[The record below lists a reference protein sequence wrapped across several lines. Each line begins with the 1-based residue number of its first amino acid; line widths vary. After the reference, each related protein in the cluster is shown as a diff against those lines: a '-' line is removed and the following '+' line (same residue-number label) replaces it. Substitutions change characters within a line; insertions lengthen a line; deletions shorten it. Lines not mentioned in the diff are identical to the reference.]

1 MLLLRVYNLLKEQSI
16 VKYSIKAKAVKGGTK
31 MFENQMK
38 GLDKGSRKQLLHKA
52 SDNTGSG
59 RYNPS
64 WVRKS
69 GLRYTVLRWNIR
81 PVRPSR
87 PSSKLYTCET
97 WSQNNYLTKPTLC
110 QSRYTNLY
118 YYKHEMVTTLK
129 PGNRLYVC
137 LFVYLD
143 VLSVSS
149 FNHAN
154 S

>member
-1 MLLLRVYNLLKEQSI
+1 MKEQSI
-16 VKYSIKAKAVKGGTK
+16 VKYSIKAKAVKGDTK

-38 GLDKGSRKQLLHKA
+38 GLDKGRRKQLLHKA

-87 PSSKLYTCET
+87 PSSET
-97 WSQNNYLTKPTLC
+97 
-110 QSRYTNLY
+110 
-118 YYKHEMVTTLK
+118 
-129 PGNRLYVC
+129 
-137 LFVYLD
+137 
-143 VLSVSS
+143 
-149 FNHAN
+149 
-154 S
+154 

>member
-1 MLLLRVYNLLKEQSI
+1 MKELSI
-16 VKYSIKAKAVKGGTK
+16 VKYSIKATAVKGDTK

-38 GLDKGSRKQLLHKA
+38 GLDKGRRKQLLHKA

-87 PSSKLYTCET
+87 PSCKLYKCET
-97 WSQNNYLTKPTLC
+97 WSKNSYLTKPTLC
-110 QSRYTNLY
+110 QSRYTGYTNLY
-118 YYKHEMVTTLK
+118 YYKHEMVTTPK

-137 LFVYLD
+137 LFVFLD
-143 VLSVSS
+143 VLSVLS
-149 FNHAN
+149 FNHAK
-154 S
+154 SWCTK